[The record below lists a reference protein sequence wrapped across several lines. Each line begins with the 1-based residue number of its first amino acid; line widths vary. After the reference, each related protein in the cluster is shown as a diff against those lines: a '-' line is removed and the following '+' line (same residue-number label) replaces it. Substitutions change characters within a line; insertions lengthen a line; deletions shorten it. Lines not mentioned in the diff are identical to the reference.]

1 MEERRRFGYTA
12 GDLQTPIAKSPSP
25 SPAPTATSVFRIRR
39 ARRGDAEAL
48 AALLKEL
55 GFPEGSDTQTVH
67 WVTSHPEIEIFVACD
82 SQDRPVGMLSL
93 SHRPQLR
100 LRGRIATVDELVVTE
115 AWRRRGV
122 GRALLLHAIERARV
136 LSVKRVELASRQDAG
151 VDSGNFYEACGFAQD
166 SMVFRHGGG

>member
-1 MEERRRFGYTA
+1 LSTPTPKPPTSSSTPASTTA
-12 GDLQTPIAKSPSP
+12 
-25 SPAPTATSVFRIRR
+25 FRIRR

-48 AALLKEL
+48 AALLREL

-82 SQDRPVGMLSL
+82 PQDRPVGMLSL

-115 AWRRRGV
+115 VWRRRGV
-122 GRALLLHAIERARV
+122 GKALLLHAIERAKV
-136 LSVKRVELASRQDAG
+136 LSVKRLELASRQDGGSEMAR
-151 VDSGNFYEACGFAQD
+151 FYESCGFVADCQ
-166 SMVFRHGGG
+166 VFRHDSH

>member
-1 MEERRRFGYTA
+1 
-12 GDLQTPIAKSPSP
+12 LSTPIAKSPPP
-25 SPAPTATSVFRIRR
+25 SPAPAASTSAFRIRR

-48 AALLKEL
+48 ATLLKEL
-55 GFPEGSDTQTVH
+55 GYPEGSDTQTVH

-82 SQDRPVGMLSL
+82 PQDKPVGMLSL

-122 GRALLLHAIERARV
+122 GRALLLHAIERSCV
-136 LSVKRVELASRQDAG
+136 LSVKRLVLASRKDAG
-151 VDSGNFYEACGFAQD
+151 PEMVRFYEACGFVAD
-166 SMVFRHGGG
+166 CMVFRHEGT

>member
-1 MEERRRFGYTA
+1 LST
-12 GDLQTPIAKSPSP
+12 
-25 SPAPTATSVFRIRR
+25 PTAKNPTSSSAPAFRIRR

-48 AALLKEL
+48 AALLREL
-55 GFPEGSDTQTVH
+55 GFPDGSDTQTVH

-82 SQDRPVGMLSL
+82 PQDRPVGMLSL

-122 GRALLLHAIERARV
+122 GKALLLHAIERAKV
-136 LSVKRVELASRQDAG
+136 LSVKRLELASRQDAG
-151 VDSGNFYEACGFAQD
+151 GEVARFYEACGFVTDCQ
-166 SMVFRHGGG
+166 VFRHDGR

>member
-1 MEERRRFGYTA
+1 M
-12 GDLQTPIAKSPSP
+12 P
-25 SPAPTATSVFRIRR
+25 SPAPVPSTQSAFRIRR

-48 AALLKEL
+48 ATLLKEL
-55 GFPEGSDTQTVH
+55 GYPDGSDTQTVH

-82 SQDRPVGMLSL
+82 PQDKPVGMLSL

-122 GRALLLHAIERARV
+122 GRALLLHAIERSRV
-136 LSVKRVELASRQDAG
+136 LSVKRLELASRRDAG
-151 VDSGNFYEACGFAQD
+151 SETARFYEACGFAAD
-166 SMVFRHGGG
+166 CMLFRHEGG

>member
-1 MEERRRFGYTA
+1 MS
-12 GDLQTPIAKSPSP
+12 TPTAKSPTP
-25 SPAPTATSVFRIRR
+25 STSATSSAFRIRR
-39 ARRGDAEAL
+39 ARRGDVEAL
-48 AALLKEL
+48 SALLREL
-55 GFPEGSDTQTVH
+55 GYANGSDTQTVH

-122 GRALLLHAIERARV
+122 GKALVLHAIERAKV
-136 LSVKRVELASRQDAG
+136 LAVKRLEMATRTGDEAAR
-151 VDSGNFYEACGFAQD
+151 FYEACGFVQD
-166 SMVFRHGGG
+166 CVVLCHVGT

>member
-1 MEERRRFGYTA
+1 MSTPTPKPPTSSSTPVSTTA
-12 GDLQTPIAKSPSP
+12 
-25 SPAPTATSVFRIRR
+25 FRIRR

-48 AALLKEL
+48 ASLLREL

-82 SQDRPVGMLSL
+82 PQDRPVGMLSL

-115 AWRRRGV
+115 VWRRRGV
-122 GRALLLHAIERARV
+122 GKALLLHAIERAKV
-136 LSVKRVELASRQDAG
+136 LSVKRLELASRQDAG
-151 VDSGNFYEACGFAQD
+151 GETARFFESCGFVTDCQ
-166 SMVFRHGGG
+166 VFRHDGR

>member
-1 MEERRRFGYTA
+1 MS
-12 GDLQTPIAKSPSP
+12 TPIAKNPTSS
-25 SPAPTATSVFRIRR
+25 APNAFRIRR
-39 ARRGDAEAL
+39 ARRGDAESL
-48 AALLKEL
+48 ATLLREL

-82 SQDRPVGMLSL
+82 PQDRPVGMLSL

-122 GRALLLHAIERARV
+122 GKALLLHAIERAKV
-136 LSVKRVELASRQDAG
+136 LSVKRLELASRQDAG
-151 VDSGNFYEACGFAQD
+151 GETARFYEACGFVADCQ
-166 SMVFRHGGG
+166 VFRHDGR

>member
-1 MEERRRFGYTA
+1 MT
-12 GDLQTPIAKSPSP
+12 T
-25 SPAPTATSVFRIRR
+25 PTAKTPTSSSSGPAFRIRR

-48 AALLKEL
+48 AALLREL

-82 SQDRPVGMLSL
+82 PQDRPVGMLSL

-122 GRALLLHAIERARV
+122 GKALLLHAIERAKV
-136 LSVKRVELASRQDAG
+136 LSVKRLELAARQDSS
-151 VDSGNFYEACGFAQD
+151 SGDTARFYESCGFVADCQ
-166 SMVFRHGGG
+166 VFRHEGT